1 MKQSLRFFSLGIFVS
16 TVVMGMNYW
25 IGPNEQAES
34 TATMDE
40 IDMIN
45 EMEAGGYNVLTDEQ
59 LQEKVNQAVHSQTTA
74 ASKEESTNET
84 DGDERNQADEVESQ
98 EKDSEEGEENKTKT
112 YTLVIEE
119 GISSTDI
126 SQTLEQQGI
135 IEDAESFD
143 IYLSDRKLTQYIQIG
158 EFELSESMNR
168 DEVAD
173 TITR

>member
-1 MKQSLRFFSLGIFVS
+1 MKQSIRFFSLGILVS
-16 TVVMGMNYW
+16 TVIMGMAYW
-25 IGPNEQAES
+25 LGPNEQAES
-34 TATMDE
+34 TVTMDE
-40 IDMIN
+40 EDMIS
-45 EMEAGGYNVLTDEQ
+45 EIEASHYNVLTEEQ
-59 LQEKVNQAVHSQTTA
+59 LQEKINEAIHSQTKA
-74 ASKEESTNET
+74 ASTEESTNET
-84 DGDERNQADEVESQ
+84 DDDEQTQEEDESLE
-98 EKDSEEGEENKTKT
+98 EENETNT

-135 IEDAESFD
+135 IENAESFD

-158 EFELSESMNR
+158 EFELNENMNR